1 MSNVTEPS
9 EPTESKNAAPNELA
23 SLRIRYRVRFQKTG
37 LLRWISHRD
46 LAGLWERI
54 VRRAALKL
62 SMSEGFHPKP
72 RIAFPSA
79 LALGVEGLDE
89 VVELELAENIS
100 PAELLRRLENDNQPG
115 LIIKSVSQLPEAFGK
130 GQLKQSQFSVTL
142 PEHADAAA
150 IQAAITRLLG
160 QATVTVE
167 RKKKTL
173 VANVAEQILN
183 LELSGDR
190 LRLTLAASDSASL
203 KPHDVLDLLGFDDWI
218 ENGSLVIRERVILEN
233 EFQSDNPAEVA
244 IATDATHNT
253 TTEY

>member
-9 EPTESKNAAPNELA
+9 EPTDSTNTAPNELA

-89 VVELELAENIS
+89 VVELELAEAIS
-100 PAELLRRLENDNQPG
+100 PHELLERLEADNQPG
-115 LIIKSVSQLPEAFGK
+115 LTIKSVSQLPEGFGK
-130 GQLKQSQFSVTL
+130 GQLKQSLFSITL
-142 PEHADAAA
+142 PERCDTAMIQTA
-150 IQAAITRLLG
+150 IKNLLS
-160 QATVTVE
+160 QTTVSVE

-183 LELSGDR
+183 LELSDDR
-190 LRLTLAASDSASL
+190 LQLTLAASASASL
-203 KPHDVLDLLGFDDWI
+203 KPHDVLDLMGFEDWI
-218 ENGSLVIRERVILEN
+218 ENGSHIIRERVILET
-233 EFQSDNPAEVA
+233 EFQSNNSAEVA
-244 IATDATHNT
+244 HATNATNNI

>member
-1 MSNVTEPS
+1 MTEPS
-9 EPTESKNAAPNELA
+9 EPTDSSNAVPTELA
-23 SLRIRYRVRFQKTG
+23 SLRIRYRVRFQKIG

-89 VVELELAENIS
+89 VVELELAEDIS
-100 PAELLRRLENDNQPG
+100 PSELLKRLEADNQPG
-115 LIIKSVSQLPEAFGK
+115 LIINSVSRLPDGFGK
-130 GQLKQSQFSVTL
+130 GQLKQSQFSITL
-142 PEHADAAA
+142 PEQPDAATIQTA
-150 IQAAITRLLG
+150 ISKLLS
-160 QATVTVE
+160 QTTVSVE

-183 LELSGDR
+183 LELSDDR
-190 LRLTLAASDSASL
+190 LRLTLAASESASL
-203 KPHDVLDLLGFDDWI
+203 KPHDILDLLGFDDWI
-218 ENGSLVIRERVILEN
+218 ENGSHVIRERVILET
-233 EFQSDNPAEVA
+233 EFQSNNSAEVA
-244 IATDATHNT
+244 RATDANCNT
-253 TTEY
+253 PTEY

>member
-1 MSNVTEPS
+1 MSNVTES
-9 EPTESKNAAPNELA
+9 SETTESTIGEPTNMA

-54 VRRAALKL
+54 ARRAALKL

-100 PAELLRRLENDNQPG
+100 PRELFERLESDNQPG
-115 LIIKSVSQLPEAFGK
+115 LFINSVSRLPDELGK
-130 GQLKQSQFSVTL
+130 GQLKQSKFSVSL
-142 PEHADAAA
+142 PENANAAA
-150 IQAAITRLLG
+150 IQDAIARLLS
-160 QATVTVE
+160 QTTVSVE
-167 RKKKTL
+167 RNKKTL
-173 VANVAEQILN
+173 AVNVNEQILS
-183 LELSGDR
+183 LELLNDR
-190 LRLTLAASDSASL
+190 LRLTLAATDSASL

-218 ENGSLVIRERVILEN
+218 ENGSLMTREQVVLER
-233 EFQSDNPAEVA
+233 EFQSNNPAEVA
-244 IATDATHNT
+244 RAADANNNT

>member
-1 MSNVTEPS
+1 M
-9 EPTESKNAAPNELA
+9 A
-23 SLRIRYRVRFQKTG
+23 SLRIRYRVRFKKTG

-54 VRRAALKL
+54 ARRAALKL

-100 PAELLRRLENDNQPG
+100 PRELLERLESDKQPG
-115 LIIKSVSQLPEAFGK
+115 LFINSVSRLPDELGK
-130 GQLKQSQFSVTL
+130 GQLKQSKFSVSL
-142 PEHADAAA
+142 PENANAAA
-150 IQAAITRLLG
+150 IQDAIVGLLS
-160 QATVTVE
+160 QTTVSVE
-167 RKKKTL
+167 RNKKTL
-173 VANVAEQILN
+173 VVDPNEQILN
-183 LELSGDR
+183 LELFNDR
-190 LRLTLAASDSASL
+190 LWLTLAATDSASL

-218 ENGSLVIRERVILEN
+218 ENGSLMIREQVVLER
-233 EFQSDNPAEVA
+233 EFQSNNSAEVA
-244 IATDATHNT
+244 RATDATNNT